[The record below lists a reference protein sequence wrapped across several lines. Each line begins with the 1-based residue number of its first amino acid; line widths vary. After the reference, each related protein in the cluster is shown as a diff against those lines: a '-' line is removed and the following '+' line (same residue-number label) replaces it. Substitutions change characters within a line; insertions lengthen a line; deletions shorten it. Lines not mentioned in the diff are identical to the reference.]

1 MNTQLILTTETALS
15 AVGQLR
21 DIDNGKD
28 FEGIWSS
35 LNQYLRQLYDQ
46 LTPIEEFELDR
57 LKRDTRQELLL
68 KY

>member
-21 DIDNGKD
+21 DIDNGTD

-57 LKRDTRQELLL
+57 LKQDTRQELLL
-68 KY
+68 HY

>member
-21 DIDNGKD
+21 DIDNSGD

-35 LNQYLRQLYDQ
+35 LNQYLLQLHEQ
-46 LTPIEEFELDR
+46 LTPIEESELDR
-57 LKRDTRQELLL
+57 LRKDTREELF
-68 KY
+68 

>member
-21 DIDNGKD
+21 DIDDGED

-57 LKRDTRQELLL
+57 LKQDAREELLL